1 MEEGEIVQWFKQE
14 GDEVKEGE
22 VLLEIVTDK

>member
-1 MEEGEIVQWFKQE
+1 MEEGEIIQWFKKK

-22 VLLEIVTDK
+22 VLLEDRNR